1 MSDFETLTPVRKT
14 NDGEISLWEIMA
26 VLVRRRGTV
35 VVFTLFV
42 SALAAVY
49 ALVQP
54 LTYTTSAAFR
64 PQGSEQGGNS
74 QLAALAGQLGVN
86 VGGGVADEASPQF
99 YQELLVSREILTSVS
114 DEPFAVH
121 DVGIVQLKDLLEI
134 VGDSEAFRDEEVLE

>member
-49 ALVQP
+49 AL
-54 LTYTTSAAFR
+54 AF
-64 PQGSEQGGNS
+64 PGMNFKVC
-74 QLAALAGQLGVN
+74 LLKYIVFTGQ
-86 VGGGVADEASPQF
+86 
-99 YQELLVSREILTSVS
+99 
-114 DEPFAVH
+114 
-121 DVGIVQLKDLLEI
+121 
-134 VGDSEAFRDEEVLE
+134 